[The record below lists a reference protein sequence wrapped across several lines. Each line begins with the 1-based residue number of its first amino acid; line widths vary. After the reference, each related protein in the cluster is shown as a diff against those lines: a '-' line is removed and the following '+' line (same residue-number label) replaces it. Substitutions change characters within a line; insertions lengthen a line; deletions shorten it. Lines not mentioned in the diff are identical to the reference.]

1 MKKIFT
7 LATAV
12 LFAAVSMA
20 FAQPRGYGHND
31 GDGQRATPE
40 ERAER
45 MARGMAEQLALSDD
59 AAAKFIPV
67 YKAFHMEQMAIN
79 KEYRPERKAEGES
92 YSDAEV
98 DAMIRKDFEKSQKI
112 LDLRKAYYEKFLGV
126 ISPKQIR
133 AMYQKEK
140 EFGFGGG
147 HGMRGG
153 HGAPQQGH
161 KGGRR

>member
-20 FAQPRGYGHND
+20 FAQPGGYGHN

-45 MARGMAEQLALSDD
+45 MARGMAEQLALNDD

-67 YKAFHMEQMAIN
+67 YKAFHMDQMAIN

-98 DAMIRKDFEKSQKI
+98 DAMLRKDFEKSQKL

-140 EFGFGGG
+140 EFGFGG
-147 HGMRGG
+147 HGKRGG

-161 KGGRR
+161 KGSRR

>member
-20 FAQPRGYGHND
+20 FAQPRDYVKR
-31 GDGQRATPE
+31 GDAPKATPE
-40 ERAER
+40 ERAEK
-45 MARGMAEQLALSDD
+45 MARTVAEQLALNDD
-59 AAAKFIPV
+59 TAAKFIPV

-79 KEYRPERKAEGES
+79 KAYRPERKAEGES

-98 DAMIRKDFEKSQKI
+98 DAMLRKDFEKSQKL

-133 AMYQKEK
+133 SLYQKEK
-140 EFGFGGG
+140 EFG
-147 HGMRGG
+147 HGMHGG